1 MPCPKKNFLS
11 ILSSLHKNNNAP
23 QIPSLNF
30 HLYFSTLSFY
40 FKILIKL
47 FSKNFLFFILLTF

>member
-1 MPCPKKNFLS
+1 MPCPKKLFIYFIFLAQ
-11 ILSSLHKNNNAP
+11 NNNAP

-40 FKILIKL
+40 FEILIKL